1 MSKAQIDEDGQLDNS
16 YQDQRQGNTFFYQSN
31 DHEDRYDRD
40 GIYNFEVLV
49 GGLDQILGTGSFTDQ
64 HALGIVFFQNSIQL
78 IDLGI
83 YLIGSGLIFGVHQKE
98 FPVITL

>member
-1 MSKAQIDEDGQLDNS
+1 MEDGQLDNS
-16 YQDQRQGNTFFYQSN
+16 YQDQRQGNTFSTRAMITKIATIETTVFTTLKSSSVVSI
-31 DHEDRYDRD
+31 RS
-40 GIYNFEVLV
+40 LV
-49 GGLDQILGTGSFTDQ
+49 QGSFTDQ